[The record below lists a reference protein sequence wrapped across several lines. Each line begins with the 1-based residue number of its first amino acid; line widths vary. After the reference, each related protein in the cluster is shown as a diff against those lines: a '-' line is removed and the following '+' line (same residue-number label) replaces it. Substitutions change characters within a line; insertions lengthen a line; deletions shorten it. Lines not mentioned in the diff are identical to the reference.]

1 MVYKVILPI
10 RNRLYQFMKL
20 LVKRL
25 RIKPGQLDTKIFKCK
40 LELFKKV
47 NLIILTLLLAAQKE
61 QEPQCNK

>member
-25 RIKPGQLDTKIFKCK
+25 RIKPGQLDTKIFKRK